1 MKAKEIRQENID
13 QLQGRL
19 VELRKSQFNLR
30 VQRATGQISE
40 VSQFRKVKRNIARV
54 KTVMREKSG
63 QDKK

>member
-1 MKAKEIRQENID
+1 MKAKELRQEDID
-13 QLQGRL
+13 QLQDRL

-40 VSQFRKVKRNIARV
+40 VSQFSKVRRDIAIV